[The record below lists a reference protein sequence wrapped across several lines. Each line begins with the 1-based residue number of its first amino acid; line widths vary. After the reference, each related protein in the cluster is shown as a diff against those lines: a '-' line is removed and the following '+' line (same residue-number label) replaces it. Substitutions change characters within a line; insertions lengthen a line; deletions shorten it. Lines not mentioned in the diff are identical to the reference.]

1 RRAFTDVEIEVAET
15 VAGQASL
22 AVEKARLYDETLGL
36 TIFNQAVVE
45 SIQQGIVV
53 LDRDLTIRRVN
64 RYMMER
70 YNWSTSAVGH
80 LLFDHRPDYAAF
92 LREPIAVV
100 LALGEPQVRY
110 EVERRD
116 ESGAPSIRNYYLYP
130 MREGSAVTGIV
141 LLLEDVTERARLEA
155 DLNTRAVQMAA
166 LSEVSSRITSTLEP
180 DQVIDVVLDALNR
193 VVPYDGVSL
202 WLRSTAREEL
212 YIAAARGYETPD
224 ATAVSELVGLTVEI
238 AYSPLFREMADKA
251 RVINA
256 RDVAEDPRFP
266 YGSEAIYKNWLGAPL
281 ISKGEIMGVM
291 ALEKREPNYYGA
303 LHEQLALTFANQA
316 AVALDNARLFQE
328 TRARASALDQ
338 QAQRLALLNRVSLA
352 LAQTLD
358 LENIFEIALREV
370 AIALEAVEGS
380 AMQVDREN
388 RLCTVIVEYP
398 RGDEP
403 PDASY
408 NLGRYEALE
417 RVVENLIPLVVDYTE
432 DNPVAAS
439 MHPILRR
446 RDVRQSLLVPMVVGG
461 DVIGLLRLDSTGP
474 GRSFTPDQV
483 ELAQTITSQAAT
495 AVQNAGLFEQGQIRT
510 RELETLF
517 ESAQATAV
525 TLDLNE
531 VMRRVTIQMLAAVGA
546 DACAVFLWD
555 DVNDLLDVRG
565 EISAR

>member
-1 RRAFTDVEIEVAET
+1 MLSVAYGGMVVFENEEFGRLVYDTHPSFGGEGTALLPLNGNPSIEQIIRTHKPLVSEDAQHDPLLEPAWDLFRERGTVSLMIVPLMVGESVIGTIGLDSTERRDFTDVEIEVAET
-15 VAGQASL
+15 IAGQASL

-64 RYMMER
+64 RYMVDR
-70 YNWSTSAVGH
+70 YDWSTSAVSRS
-80 LLFDHRPDYAAF
+80 LFDYRPDYAGF
-92 LREPIAVV
+92 LREPVAVV

-116 ESGAPSIRNYYLYP
+116 EAGAPSIRNYYLYP
-130 MREGSAVTGIV
+130 MREGSSVTGIV

-180 DQVIDVVLDALNR
+180 DQVIDVVLDALDR

-224 ATAVSELVGLTVEI
+224 ATAVNELVGLTVEI

-266 YGSEAIYKNWLGAPL
+266 YGSEAIFKNWLGAPL
-281 ISKGEIMGVM
+281 ISKGEIMGVL
-291 ALEKREPNYYGA
+291 ALEKREPNYYGV

-370 AIALEAVEGS
+370 AIALEAIEGS

-388 RLCTVIVEYP
+388 RVWHRD
-398 RGDEP
+398 RG
-403 PDASY
+403 
-408 NLGRYEALE
+408 
-417 RVVENLIPLVVDYTE
+417 
-432 DNPVAAS
+432 
-439 MHPILRR
+439 
-446 RDVRQSLLVPMVVGG
+446 
-461 DVIGLLRLDSTGP
+461 
-474 GRSFTPDQV
+474 
-483 ELAQTITSQAAT
+483 
-495 AVQNAGLFEQGQIRT
+495 
-510 RELETLF
+510 
-517 ESAQATAV
+517 
-525 TLDLNE
+525 
-531 VMRRVTIQMLAAVGA
+531 
-546 DACAVFLWD
+546 
-555 DVNDLLDVRG
+555 
-565 EISAR
+565 ISARR